1 MHRTPRHIHLKDE
14 EKSHQLGLKVT
25 IEVQARAILQFDIAP
40 MSKKSRKLKKAAE
53 RKSALGLKK
62 TGGKVKKEALVK
74 ALSEHSVSVIA
85 PPVKVTAGKK
95 KNKHRGK
102 KAAIPKPGVEQ
113 KEVVTGTSVNR
124 NAEQTQGENVSTV
137 EKSGKGKKKR
147 KRNRKKGNSLEP
159 SSADQKL
166 EGSTTAVSNSNGS
179 VKECGKSR
187 KRRKRK
193 ATQEVAMFG
202 PVVESVNPPKKVR
215 MEEASSDSEP
225 ELIHADWG
233 LTNDSSDEKGS
244 KAEAGSESDLDISE
258 EDVDE
263 EPPRL
268 DESADDGD
276 VDVEIEDEIKVMN
289 KDDIKESESGNPTKN
304 SSLEIKKSGEG
315 KSKVNAQDGKT
326 QSGRANTKKF
336 SLSDKATILK
346 EIQER
351 TAEFDSRCLYVAPIP
366 GDCTFD
372 TLKKFIPKMKSCRFF
387 TRPKSNKLRTF
398 VFVEFADAETAGKE
412 KLSISG
418 RLFAGR
424 SMRAETRSSQQ
435 HGDKRVT
442 DEVHGPEDI
451 DFSRILVTGLVPG
464 VNQTDLKSIFP
475 TAENIR
481 LPTSPH
487 NFNYGYAILGYVSD
501 AVALDAFSQCHRL
514 LLKGHPISVNFA
526 LKPPEKK
533 LPASVANASPSKP
546 NMLIRPQE
554 ETQPVQHV
562 GKVIIQPMANA
573 GNAEG
578 VDGLTKGFKTSDLV
592 KPTRIQQSHTQNS
605 GGKEAISKDEGTKEK
620 LVVEEARDDA
630 ASTQSASLLSE
641 MIKQAKKE
649 KAEEVIAVE
658 SDGGKNSDD
667 DKGFEVEGNSEEGES
682 NDDGSNGDDGTDE
695 GESDGEDEIEVV
707 GGVSSSAS
715 DDDDSKAE
723 EVDMPAGDDSEGET
737 IDASLAE
744 VLKAR
749 RTCAKA
755 LKSPGAKR
763 NWKATVGKKRSGTMP
778 KVASRLSGTSAMP
791 TMGV

>member
-1 MHRTPRHIHLKDE
+1 
-14 EKSHQLGLKVT
+14 
-25 IEVQARAILQFDIAP
+25 
-40 MSKKSRKLKKAAE
+40 MSKKSRKLKKAAAAAAE

-62 TGGKVKKEALVK
+62 TGGKVKKGAIVK
-74 ALSEHSVSVIA
+74 ALSEHSVSVVA

-95 KNKHRGK
+95 KKKHRGK
-102 KAAIPKPGVEQ
+102 KTAIPKPGVEQ
-113 KEVVTGTSVNR
+113 KEVVTGVPVNR
-124 NAEQTQGENVSTV
+124 NAEQTQGENVSMV

-147 KRNRKKGNSLEP
+147 KRNRKKGTSSEP

-193 ATQEVAMFG
+193 AAQEVAMSG
-202 PVVESVNPPKKVR
+202 PVAESVNPPKKVR

-225 ELIHADWG
+225 ELIHADWE
-233 LTNDSSDEKGS
+233 LINDSSDEKGS
-244 KAEAGSESDLDISE
+244 KAEGGSESDLDISE
-258 EDVDE
+258 EDLDE

-276 VDVEIEDEIKVMN
+276 VDVEIEDDIKVMN
-289 KDDIKESESGNPTKN
+289 KDDIKESESGNSTKN
-304 SSLEIKKSGEG
+304 SSLEIKESGEE
-315 KSKVNAQDGKT
+315 KSKVNEQDGKT

-351 TAEFDSRCLYVAPIP
+351 NAEFDSRCLYVAPIP

-387 TRPKSNKLRTF
+387 TKPKSNKLRTF

-418 RLFAGR
+418 RLFAGQ

-442 DEVHGPEDI
+442 DAVHGPEDI
-451 DFSRILVTGLVPG
+451 DFSRILVTGLAPG
-464 VNQTDLKSIFP
+464 VNQTDLKSVFP

-533 LPASVANASPSKP
+533 LPASAANASLSKP
-546 NMLIRPQE
+546 NVLIRPEE
-554 ETQPVQHV
+554 ETQPAQHV

-578 VDGLTKGFKTSDLV
+578 VDGLAKGFKTSDLL
-592 KPTRIQQSHTQNS
+592 KPTSIHQRHAQNS
-605 GGKEAISKDEGTKEK
+605 GGKEAISKDEGTKEQ
-620 LVVEEARDDA
+620 LAVEEARNDA
-630 ASTQSASLLSE
+630 VGTQSASFLSE

-649 KAEEVIAVE
+649 KVEEVDE
-658 SDGGKNSDD
+658 GDKNSDD

-682 NDDGSNGDDGTDE
+682 NDGGSNGDEGTDE
-695 GESDGEDEIEVV
+695 GESDGEDEIEEVV

-715 DDDDSKAE
+715 GDDGSKAE
-723 EVDMPAGDDSEGET
+723 GVGMPAGDDSEGET

-778 KVASRLSGTSAMP
+778 KVVLGYEFSHESG
-791 TMGV
+791 GQRDL